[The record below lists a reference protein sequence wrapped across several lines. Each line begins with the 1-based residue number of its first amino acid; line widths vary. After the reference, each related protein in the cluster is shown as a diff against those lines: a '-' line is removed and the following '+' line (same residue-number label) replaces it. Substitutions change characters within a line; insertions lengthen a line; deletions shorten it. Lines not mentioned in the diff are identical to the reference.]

1 MAPTLAIVEADPAS
15 PEAAALIA
23 ALDAELEERYP
34 GLAIHGI
41 DPTEFRRAGGV
52 FLLGRL
58 AGVDIAC
65 GAIRPLGDGVAE
77 LKRMFVAGE
86 HRRRGFSRAMLGALE
101 QTAAAR
107 GYRAIRLETGI
118 HQPEAIALYLSAGYH
133 RIPCYE
139 EFIGD
144 PRSRCFEKSLQ
155 R

>member
-1 MAPTLAIVEADPAS
+1 
-15 PEAAALIA
+15 
-23 ALDAELEERYP
+23 
-34 GLAIHGI
+34 
-41 DPTEFRRAGGV
+41 
-52 FLLGRL
+52 
-58 AGVDIAC
+58 
-65 GAIRPLGDGVAE
+65 
-77 LKRMFVAGE
+77 
-86 HRRRGFSRAMLGALE
+86 MLGALE